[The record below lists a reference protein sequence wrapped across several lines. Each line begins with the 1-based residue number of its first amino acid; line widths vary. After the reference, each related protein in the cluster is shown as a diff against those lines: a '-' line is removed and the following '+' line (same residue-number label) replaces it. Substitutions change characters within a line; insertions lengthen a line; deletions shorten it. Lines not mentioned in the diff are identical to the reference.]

1 MNKKNQYT
9 DSVKETLILTLAVAI
24 IAAAVYFF
32 LVPSHASVSSISGLG
47 IILALIMVTVTGCDY
62 TLEEKREMKR
72 YEKQGRENAKNYIRE
87 KYGIDAKITE
97 INCEKYSS
105 SPVPDFFPAPTGNVF
120 VKMKYKGADFLVAIS
135 GQKKNTDGLDNYQ
148 FQEIATAF
156 AQEMY
161 NITGLHAESAY
172 VCYGEY
178 GTVKDEKNGMIHTF
192 YDGENLA
199 EVLQKESARAVVSY
213 ANQDVEQI
221 PVSQISQKTGV
232 DTILLTDYESR
243 EAYQTV
249 RCPYYNLA
257 GWPIENGIENQLYLM
272 NGYRVVGAGEDTYVK
287 CEKKIQDDIILITE
301 NPKDQIILEKTS
313 LDSQENWNGNGFI
326 DAKQVASA
334 YAFDTNS
341 EKVYVYFPV
350 EKLDTK
356 EVKEA
361 QLVKQYQYKGETC
374 YDNIISKVTDD
385 GKYIHGIVYTRDET
399 EIKISVFIDK

>member
-1 MNKKNQYT
+1 MRGWIGRRCMGKRK
-9 DSVKETLILTLAVAI
+9 
-24 IAAAVYFF
+24 AVYWS
-32 LVPSHASVSSISGLG
+32 L
-47 IILALIMVTVTGCDY
+47 LALIMITVTGCGY

-105 SPVPDFFPAPTGNVF
+105 SPVPDFFPSPTGNVF

-257 GWPIENGIENQLYLM
+257 GWPIENGIENQLYLI

-399 EIKISVFIDK
+399 EIKISVFIDQ

>member
-1 MNKKNQYT
+1 MRGWIGRRCMGKRK
-9 DSVKETLILTLAVAI
+9 
-24 IAAAVYFF
+24 AVYWI
-32 LVPSHASVSSISGLG
+32 L
-47 IILALIMVTVTGCDY
+47 LALIMITVTGCGY

-105 SPVPDFFPAPTGNVF
+105 SPVPDFFPSPTGNVF
-120 VKMKYKGADFLVAIS
+120 VKMKYKGADFFVAIS

-213 ANQDVEQI
+213 ANQDVEQV

-249 RCPYYNLA
+249 GCPYYNLA
-257 GWPIENGIENQLYLM
+257 GWPIENGIENQLYRM

-399 EIKISVFIDK
+399 EIKISVFIDQ

>member
-1 MNKKNQYT
+1 MRGWIGRRCMGKRK
-9 DSVKETLILTLAVAI
+9 
-24 IAAAVYFF
+24 AVYWIF
-32 LVPSHASVSSISGLG
+32 
-47 IILALIMVTVTGCDY
+47 LALIMVTVTGCGY

-105 SPVPDFFPAPTGNVF
+105 SPVPDFFPSPTGNVF

-301 NPKDQIILEKTS
+301 NPKDQIILDKTS

-334 YAFDTNS
+334 YTFDTNS

-399 EIKISVFIDK
+399 EIKISVFIDQ

>member
-1 MNKKNQYT
+1 MRGWIGRRCMGKRK
-9 DSVKETLILTLAVAI
+9 
-24 IAAAVYFF
+24 AVYWI
-32 LVPSHASVSSISGLG
+32 L
-47 IILALIMVTVTGCDY
+47 LALIMVTVTGCGY

-105 SPVPDFFPAPTGNVF
+105 SPVPDFFPSPTGNVF

-313 LDSQENWNGNGFI
+313 LDSQKNWNGNGFI

-399 EIKISVFIDK
+399 EIKISVFIDQ

>member
-1 MNKKNQYT
+1 MRGWIGRRCMGKRK
-9 DSVKETLILTLAVAI
+9 
-24 IAAAVYFF
+24 AVYWI
-32 LVPSHASVSSISGLG
+32 L
-47 IILALIMVTVTGCDY
+47 LALIVVTVTGCGY

-105 SPVPDFFPAPTGNVF
+105 SPVPDFFPSPTGNVF

-334 YAFDTNS
+334 YTFDTNS
-341 EKVYVYFPV
+341 EKVYAYFPV

-399 EIKISVFIDK
+399 EIKISVFID

>member
-1 MNKKNQYT
+1 MRGWIGRRCMGKRK
-9 DSVKETLILTLAVAI
+9 
-24 IAAAVYFF
+24 AVYWI
-32 LVPSHASVSSISGLG
+32 L
-47 IILALIMVTVTGCDY
+47 LALIMVTVTGCGY

-105 SPVPDFFPAPTGNVF
+105 SPVPDFFPSPTGNVF

-192 YDGENLA
+192 YDGKNLA

-313 LDSQENWNGNGFI
+313 LDSQENWTGNGFI

-334 YAFDTNS
+334 YTFDTNS

>member
-1 MNKKNQYT
+1 MRGWIGRRCMGKRK
-9 DSVKETLILTLAVAI
+9 
-24 IAAAVYFF
+24 AVYWI
-32 LVPSHASVSSISGLG
+32 L
-47 IILALIMVTVTGCDY
+47 LALIMVTVTGCGY

-72 YEKQGRENAKNYIRE
+72 YEKQGRGNAKNYIRE

-105 SPVPDFFPAPTGNVF
+105 SPVPDFFPSPTGNVF

-161 NITGLHAESAY
+161 NITGLHAESDY

-385 GKYIHGIVYTRDET
+385 GKYIHGIVYTRDEM
-399 EIKISVFIDK
+399 EIKISVFIDKQVKKAMKKLPSALDTK

>member
-1 MNKKNQYT
+1 MRGWIGRRCMGKRKAVYW
-9 DSVKETLILTLAVAI
+9 ILLAV
-24 IAAAVYFF
+24 
-32 LVPSHASVSSISGLG
+32 
-47 IILALIMVTVTGCDY
+47 IMVTVTGCGY

-72 YEKQGRENAKNYIRE
+72 YEKQGRGNAKNYIRE

-105 SPVPDFFPAPTGNVF
+105 SPVPDFFPSPTGNVF

-135 GQKKNTDGLDNYQ
+135 GQKKNTAGLDNYQ

-161 NITGLHAESAY
+161 NITGLHAESDY

-326 DAKQVASA
+326 DAKQAASA

>member
-1 MNKKNQYT
+1 MRGWIGRRCMGKRK
-9 DSVKETLILTLAVAI
+9 
-24 IAAAVYFF
+24 AVYWI
-32 LVPSHASVSSISGLG
+32 L
-47 IILALIMVTVTGCDY
+47 LALIMVTVTGCGY

-105 SPVPDFFPAPTGNVF
+105 SPVPDFFPSPTGNVF

-249 RCPYYNLA
+249 GCPYYNLA

-287 CEKKIQDDIILITE
+287 CEKKIQEDIILITE

-334 YAFDTNS
+334 YTFDTNS

-374 YDNIISKVTDD
+374 YDNIISKVTDN

-399 EIKISVFIDK
+399 EIKISVFIDKQVKKAMKKLPSALDTK

>member
-1 MNKKNQYT
+1 MRGWIGRRCMGKRKVVYW
-9 DSVKETLILTLAVAI
+9 IL
-24 IAAAVYFF
+24 
-32 LVPSHASVSSISGLG
+32 
-47 IILALIMVTVTGCDY
+47 LALIMVTVTGCGY

-105 SPVPDFFPAPTGNVF
+105 SPVPDFFPSPTGNVF

-135 GQKKNTDGLDNYQ
+135 GQKKNMDGLDNYQ

-213 ANQDVEQI
+213 ADQDVEQI
-221 PVSQISQKTGV
+221 HVSQISQKTGV

-399 EIKISVFIDK
+399 EIKISVFIDQ

>member
-1 MNKKNQYT
+1 MGKRK
-9 DSVKETLILTLAVAI
+9 
-24 IAAAVYFF
+24 AVYWIF
-32 LVPSHASVSSISGLG
+32 
-47 IILALIMVTVTGCDY
+47 LALIMVTVKGCGY
-62 TLEEKREMKR
+62 KLEEKREMKS

-105 SPVPDFFPAPTGNVF
+105 SPVPDFFPSPTGNVF

-313 LDSQENWNGNGFI
+313 LASQENWNGNGFI
-326 DAKQVASA
+326 DAKQVASPD
-334 YAFDTNS
+334 AFDTNS
-341 EKVYVYFPV
+341 EKVYVYFPL

-399 EIKISVFIDK
+399 EIKISVFIDQ

>member
-1 MNKKNQYT
+1 MRGWIGRRCMGKRK
-9 DSVKETLILTLAVAI
+9 
-24 IAAAVYFF
+24 AVYWI
-32 LVPSHASVSSISGLG
+32 L
-47 IILALIMVTVTGCDY
+47 LALIMVTVTGCDY

-105 SPVPDFFPAPTGNVF
+105 SLVPDFFPSPTGNVF
-120 VKMKYKGADFLVAIS
+120 VKMKYKGADFLVVIS

>member
-1 MNKKNQYT
+1 MRGWIGRRCMGKRK
-9 DSVKETLILTLAVAI
+9 
-24 IAAAVYFF
+24 AVYWI
-32 LVPSHASVSSISGLG
+32 L
-47 IILALIMVTVTGCDY
+47 LALIMVTVTGCDY

-301 NPKDQIILEKTS
+301 NPKDQIILEKNS

-374 YDNIISKVTDD
+374 YDNIICKVTDD

>member
-1 MNKKNQYT
+1 MRGWIGRRCMGKRK
-9 DSVKETLILTLAVAI
+9 
-24 IAAAVYFF
+24 AVYWI
-32 LVPSHASVSSISGLG
+32 L
-47 IILALIMVTVTGCDY
+47 LALIVVTVTGCGY

-105 SPVPDFFPAPTGNVF
+105 SPVPDFFPSPTGNVF

-192 YDGENLA
+192 YDGGNLA

-334 YAFDTNS
+334 YTFDTNS

-399 EIKISVFIDK
+399 EIKISVFIDQ

>member
-1 MNKKNQYT
+1 MRGWIGRRCMGKRKVVYW
-9 DSVKETLILTLAVAI
+9 IL
-24 IAAAVYFF
+24 
-32 LVPSHASVSSISGLG
+32 
-47 IILALIMVTVTGCDY
+47 LALIMVTVTGCGY

-105 SPVPDFFPAPTGNVF
+105 SPVPDFFPSPTGNVF

-334 YAFDTNS
+334 YTFDTNS

>member
-1 MNKKNQYT
+1 MRGWIGRRCMGKRK
-9 DSVKETLILTLAVAI
+9 
-24 IAAAVYFF
+24 AVYWLF
-32 LVPSHASVSSISGLG
+32 
-47 IILALIMVTVTGCDY
+47 LALIMVTVTGCGY

-105 SPVPDFFPAPTGNVF
+105 SPVPDFFPSPTGNVF

-257 GWPIENGIENQLYLM
+257 GWPIENGIENQLYLI

-326 DAKQVASA
+326 DAKQVANA
-334 YAFDTNS
+334 YTFDTNS

-399 EIKISVFIDK
+399 EIKISVFIDQ

>member
-1 MNKKNQYT
+1 MRGWIGRRCMGKRK
-9 DSVKETLILTLAVAI
+9 
-24 IAAAVYFF
+24 AVYWIF
-32 LVPSHASVSSISGLG
+32 
-47 IILALIMVTVTGCDY
+47 LALIMVTVTGCGY

-105 SPVPDFFPAPTGNVF
+105 SPVPDFFPSPTGNVF
-120 VKMKYKGADFLVAIS
+120 VKMKYKGAEFLVAIS

-326 DAKQVASA
+326 DAKQVANA
-334 YAFDTNS
+334 YTFDTNS

-374 YDNIISKVTDD
+374 YDNIISKVTDYS
-385 GKYIHGIVYTRDET
+385 KYIHGIVYTRDET
-399 EIKISVFIDK
+399 EIKISVFIDQ

>member
-1 MNKKNQYT
+1 MRGWIGRRCMGKRK
-9 DSVKETLILTLAVAI
+9 
-24 IAAAVYFF
+24 AVYWI
-32 LVPSHASVSSISGLG
+32 L
-47 IILALIMVTVTGCDY
+47 LALIVVTVTGCGY

-105 SPVPDFFPAPTGNVF
+105 SPVPDFFPSPTGNVF
-120 VKMKYKGADFLVAIS
+120 VKMKYKGAEFLVAIS

-232 DTILLTDYESR
+232 DTILLTDYESL

-326 DAKQVASA
+326 DAKQVANA
-334 YAFDTNS
+334 YTFDTNS

-399 EIKISVFIDK
+399 EIKISVFIDQ

>member
-1 MNKKNQYT
+1 MRGWIGRRCMGKRK
-9 DSVKETLILTLAVAI
+9 
-24 IAAAVYFF
+24 AVYWI
-32 LVPSHASVSSISGLG
+32 L
-47 IILALIMVTVTGCDY
+47 LALIMVTVTGCGY

-87 KYGIDAKITE
+87 KYGIDEKITE

-105 SPVPDFFPAPTGNVF
+105 SPVPDFFPSPTGNVF

-161 NITGLHAESAY
+161 NITGFHAESAY

-334 YAFDTNS
+334 YTFDTNS

>member
-1 MNKKNQYT
+1 MRGWIGRRCMGKRK
-9 DSVKETLILTLAVAI
+9 
-24 IAAAVYFF
+24 AVYWI
-32 LVPSHASVSSISGLG
+32 L
-47 IILALIMVTVTGCDY
+47 LALIVVTVTGCGY

-105 SPVPDFFPAPTGNVF
+105 SPVPDFFPSPTGNVF

-178 GTVKDEKNGMIHTF
+178 GTVKDEKNGMIPTF

-257 GWPIENGIENQLYLM
+257 GWPIENGIENQLYLI

-334 YAFDTNS
+334 YTFDTNS
-341 EKVYVYFPV
+341 EKVYAYFPV

-399 EIKISVFIDK
+399 EIKISVFIDQ

>member
-1 MNKKNQYT
+1 MRGWIGRRCMGKRK
-9 DSVKETLILTLAVAI
+9 
-24 IAAAVYFF
+24 AVYWI
-32 LVPSHASVSSISGLG
+32 L
-47 IILALIMVTVTGCDY
+47 LALIMVTVTGCDY

-120 VKMKYKGADFLVAIS
+120 VKMKYEGADFLVAIS

-399 EIKISVFIDK
+399 EIKISVFIDQ

>member
-1 MNKKNQYT
+1 MRGWIGRRCMGKRK
-9 DSVKETLILTLAVAI
+9 
-24 IAAAVYFF
+24 AVYWI
-32 LVPSHASVSSISGLG
+32 L
-47 IILALIMVTVTGCDY
+47 LALIVVTVTGCGY

-105 SPVPDFFPAPTGNVF
+105 SPVPDFFPSPTGNVF

-334 YAFDTNS
+334 YTFDTNS
-341 EKVYVYFPV
+341 EKVYAYFPV

>member
-1 MNKKNQYT
+1 MRGWIGRRCMGKRK
-9 DSVKETLILTLAVAI
+9 
-24 IAAAVYFF
+24 AVYWI
-32 LVPSHASVSSISGLG
+32 L
-47 IILALIMVTVTGCDY
+47 LALIMVTVTGCGY

-105 SPVPDFFPAPTGNVF
+105 SPVPDFFPSPTGNVF

-135 GQKKNTDGLDNYQ
+135 GQKKNMDGLDNYQ

-287 CEKKIQDDIILITE
+287 CKKKIQDDIILITE

-334 YAFDTNS
+334 YTFDTNS

-399 EIKISVFIDK
+399 EIKIYVFIDQ

>member
-1 MNKKNQYT
+1 MRGWIGRRCMGKRK
-9 DSVKETLILTLAVAI
+9 
-24 IAAAVYFF
+24 AVYWI
-32 LVPSHASVSSISGLG
+32 L
-47 IILALIMVTVTGCDY
+47 LALIVVTVTGCGY

-105 SPVPDFFPAPTGNVF
+105 SPVPDFFPSPTGNVF
-120 VKMKYKGADFLVAIS
+120 VKMKYKGAEFLVAIS

-161 NITGLHAESAY
+161 DITGLHAESAY

-257 GWPIENGIENQLYLM
+257 GWPIENGIENQLYRM

-326 DAKQVASA
+326 DAKQVANA
-334 YAFDTNS
+334 YTFDTNS

-399 EIKISVFIDK
+399 EIKISVFIDQ

>member
-1 MNKKNQYT
+1 MSGWIGRRCMGKRK
-9 DSVKETLILTLAVAI
+9 
-24 IAAAVYFF
+24 AVYWI
-32 LVPSHASVSSISGLG
+32 L
-47 IILALIMVTVTGCDY
+47 LALIMVTVTGCGY

-72 YEKQGRENAKNYIRE
+72 YEKQGRGNAKNYIRE

-105 SPVPDFFPAPTGNVF
+105 SPVPDFFPSPTGNVF
-120 VKMKYKGADFLVAIS
+120 VKMKYKGADFFVAIS

-249 RCPYYNLA
+249 GCPYYNLA

-399 EIKISVFIDK
+399 EIKISVFIDQ

>member
-1 MNKKNQYT
+1 MWGRIGRRCMGKRK
-9 DSVKETLILTLAVAI
+9 
-24 IAAAVYFF
+24 AVYWI
-32 LVPSHASVSSISGLG
+32 L
-47 IILALIMVTVTGCDY
+47 LALIMATVTGCGY

-105 SPVPDFFPAPTGNVF
+105 SPVPDFFPSPTGNVF
-120 VKMKYKGADFLVAIS
+120 VKMKYKGTDFLVAIS

-178 GTVKDEKNGMIHTF
+178 GTVKNEKNGMIHTF

-199 EVLQKESARAVVSY
+199 EVLQEESARAVVSY

-221 PVSQISQKTGV
+221 PASQISQKTGV
-232 DTILLTDYESR
+232 DTILLADYESR

-272 NGYRVVGAGEDTYVK
+272 NGYRVAGAGEDTYVK

-301 NPKDQIILEKTS
+301 NPKEQIILEKTS

-334 YAFDTNS
+334 YTFDTNS

-356 EVKEA
+356 DVKEA

-399 EIKISVFIDK
+399 EIKISVFLDKQ

>member
-1 MNKKNQYT
+1 MRGWIGRRCMGKRK
-9 DSVKETLILTLAVAI
+9 
-24 IAAAVYFF
+24 AVYWI
-32 LVPSHASVSSISGLG
+32 L
-47 IILALIMVTVTGCDY
+47 LALIMVTVTGCGY

-105 SPVPDFFPAPTGNVF
+105 SPVPDFFPSPTGNVF

-399 EIKISVFIDK
+399 EIKISVFIDQ

>member
-1 MNKKNQYT
+1 MRGWIGRRCMGKRK
-9 DSVKETLILTLAVAI
+9 
-24 IAAAVYFF
+24 AVYWI
-32 LVPSHASVSSISGLG
+32 L
-47 IILALIMVTVTGCDY
+47 LALIMVTVTGCDY

-341 EKVYVYFPV
+341 EKVYVYFPL

>member
-1 MNKKNQYT
+1 MRGWIGRRCMGKRKA
-9 DSVKETLILTLAVAI
+9 VCWIL
-24 IAAAVYFF
+24 
-32 LVPSHASVSSISGLG
+32 
-47 IILALIMVTVTGCDY
+47 LALIMVTVTGCGY

-105 SPVPDFFPAPTGNVF
+105 SPVPDFFPSPTGNVF

-399 EIKISVFIDK
+399 EIKISVFIDQ

>member
-1 MNKKNQYT
+1 MRGWIGRRCMGKRK
-9 DSVKETLILTLAVAI
+9 
-24 IAAAVYFF
+24 AVYWI
-32 LVPSHASVSSISGLG
+32 L
-47 IILALIMVTVTGCDY
+47 LALIMVTVTGCGY

-105 SPVPDFFPAPTGNVF
+105 SPVPDFFPSPTGNVF
-120 VKMKYKGADFLVAIS
+120 VKMKYKGAEFLVAIS

-385 GKYIHGIVYTRDET
+385 GKFIHGIVYTRDET
-399 EIKISVFIDK
+399 EIKISVFIDQ

>member
-1 MNKKNQYT
+1 MRGWIGRRCMGKRK
-9 DSVKETLILTLAVAI
+9 
-24 IAAAVYFF
+24 AVYWI
-32 LVPSHASVSSISGLG
+32 L
-47 IILALIMVTVTGCDY
+47 LALIMVTVTGCGY

-72 YEKQGRENAKNYIRE
+72 YEKQGRGNAKNYIRE

-105 SPVPDFFPAPTGNVF
+105 SPVPDFFPSPTGNVF
-120 VKMKYKGADFLVAIS
+120 VKMKYKGAEFLVAIS
-135 GQKKNTDGLDNYQ
+135 GQKKDTDGLDNYQ

-301 NPKDQIILEKTS
+301 NPKDQIILDKTS

-399 EIKISVFIDK
+399 EIKISVFIDQ

>member
-1 MNKKNQYT
+1 MRGWIGRRCMGKRK
-9 DSVKETLILTLAVAI
+9 
-24 IAAAVYFF
+24 AVYWI
-32 LVPSHASVSSISGLG
+32 L
-47 IILALIMVTVTGCDY
+47 LALIMVTVTGCGY

-105 SPVPDFFPAPTGNVF
+105 SPVPDFFPSPTGNVF

-213 ANQDVEQI
+213 VNQDVEQI

-385 GKYIHGIVYTRDET
+385 VKYIHGIVYTRDET

>member
-1 MNKKNQYT
+1 MRGWIGRRCMGKRK
-9 DSVKETLILTLAVAI
+9 
-24 IAAAVYFF
+24 AVYWI
-32 LVPSHASVSSISGLG
+32 L
-47 IILALIMVTVTGCDY
+47 LALIMVTVTGCGY

-105 SPVPDFFPAPTGNVF
+105 SPVPDFFPSPTGNVF
-120 VKMKYKGADFLVAIS
+120 VKMKYKGAEFLVAIS

-301 NPKDQIILEKTS
+301 NPKNQIILEKTS

-341 EKVYVYFPV
+341 EKVYVYFPL

-399 EIKISVFIDK
+399 EIKISVFIDQ

>member
-1 MNKKNQYT
+1 MRGWIGRRCMGKRK
-9 DSVKETLILTLAVAI
+9 
-24 IAAAVYFF
+24 AVYWI
-32 LVPSHASVSSISGLG
+32 L
-47 IILALIMVTVTGCDY
+47 LALIMVTVTGCGY

-72 YEKQGRENAKNYIRE
+72 YEKQGRGNAKNYIRE

-105 SPVPDFFPAPTGNVF
+105 SSVPDFFPSPTGNVF
-120 VKMKYKGADFLVAIS
+120 VKMKYKGAEFLVAIS
-135 GQKKNTDGLDNYQ
+135 GQKKDTDGLDNYQ

-287 CEKKIQDDIILITE
+287 CKKKIQDDIILITE

-334 YAFDTNS
+334 YTFDTNS

-399 EIKISVFIDK
+399 EIKISVFIDQ

>member
-1 MNKKNQYT
+1 MRGWIGRRCMGKRK
-9 DSVKETLILTLAVAI
+9 
-24 IAAAVYFF
+24 AVYWI
-32 LVPSHASVSSISGLG
+32 L
-47 IILALIMVTVTGCDY
+47 LALIMVTVTGCGY

-72 YEKQGRENAKNYIRE
+72 YEKQGRGNAKNYIRE

-105 SPVPDFFPAPTGNVF
+105 SPVPDFFPSPTGNVF
-120 VKMKYKGADFLVAIS
+120 VKMKYKGAVFLVAIS

-161 NITGLHAESAY
+161 NITGLHAESDY

-313 LDSQENWNGNGFI
+313 LDSQKNWNGNGFI
-326 DAKQVASA
+326 DAKQAASA